1 MPPAP
6 THLTHGSDRVRIVVW
21 NDRPSSRLVT
31 PVTPTAAPLSPDTV
45 ARVIEHVRDL
55 GCDHLMTSALTAV
68 ELDPF
73 ASHGFTVRGRL
84 HLLSHDLR
92 FVPDHDRRSL
102 RRARR
107 RDRSSVLTIDRA
119 AFDEFWRLD
128 RRGLLD
134 ALDATP
140 VHRFRVTRGD
150 AVGYVIC
157 GRAGATGYLQRLAV
171 HPRAQGRGI
180 GRTLV
185 ADSLRWLRGNAAREA
200 LVNTQVGNGPALD
213 LYERM
218 GFRLRPDELS
228 VMELRLTGRRP

>member
-1 MPPAP
+1 
-6 THLTHGSDRVRIVVW
+6 VRIVVW
-21 NDRPSSRLVT
+21 NDRPSSCLVN
-31 PVTPTAAPLSPDTV
+31 PVAPAAAPLAAETV
-45 ARVIEHVRDL
+45 ARVIQHVRDL

-68 ELDPF
+68 ELNPF
-73 ASHGFTVRGRL
+73 ADHGFTVRGRL

-107 RDRSSVLTIDRA
+107 SDRAGVLAIDRA

-128 RRGLLD
+128 RLGLLD

-140 VHRFRVTRGD
+140 VHRFRVTRG
-150 AVGYVIC
+150 AVVGYAIC

-171 HPRAQGRGI
+171 HPDAQGRGI

-185 ADSLRWLRGNAAREA
+185 ADSLRWLRASAAREA

-218 GFRLRPDELS
+218 GFRLRAEELS
-228 VMELRLTGRRP
+228 VMELHLTGQRP